1 MCVSVSLCVCEFDGA
16 TLAVWGQTSTW
27 LRRRLLLLHLATSFA
42 SLPLLAAC
50 CMRIAFN
57 RFRSVAARRARS
69 DWGSRSASI
78 RISCC
83 ACAAQTTSRRV
94 DAARRSSKLLLL
106 HCTAGLSVCVSACEY
121 YVYVL
126 CVRTACEVGILAGPV
141 ATKRGW
147 VAAEDSSHDS
157 STNGKFSSFSL
168 PTYVHTCMYCVYMYI
183 GMCVCILRYFKI
195 EEGQREIVLQLT
207 ISSTYIHTLSYETFM
222 LMCSNF
228 KGT

>member
-1 MCVSVSLCVCEFDGA
+1 MCVSVSLCVCVSLMGRRWLFGGKPQLDCVA
-16 TLAVWGQTSTW
+16 VCFCCTRQQVSPVCRCLRLAACASRSTAFALLLRGELALIEGQGQRAFASAAAHVR
-27 LRRRLLLLHLATSFA
+27 LRRRRVESTRQGAV
-42 SLPLLAAC
+42 P
-50 CMRIAFN
+50 
-57 RFRSVAARRARS
+57 
-69 DWGSRSASI
+69 
-78 RISCC
+78 SCC
-83 ACAAQTTSRRV
+83 CCTVVQAC
-94 DAARRSSKLLLL
+94 
-106 HCTAGLSVCVSACEY
+106 LSVCVCEY

-195 EEGQREIVLQLT
+195 EEGLT

-222 LMCSNF
+222 PMCSNF

>member
-1 MCVSVSLCVCEFDGA
+1 MCVSVSLCVCVSLMGRRWLFGGKPQLDCV
-16 TLAVWGQTSTW
+16 AVCFCCTW
-27 LRRRLLLLHLATSFA
+27 QQVSPVWRCLR
-42 SLPLLAAC
+42 LAAC
-50 CMRIAFN
+50 A
-57 RFRSVAARRARS
+57 
-69 DWGSRSASI
+69 SRSTAFALCCCSESSLWLRVKVSEHSHQLLRMCGSDAVAS
-78 RISCC
+78 
-83 ACAAQTTSRRV
+83 SRRGKAQFQAV
-94 DAARRSSKLLLL
+94 AVALYCRL
-106 HCTAGLSVCVSACEY
+106 VCVC
-121 YVYVL
+121 VWVQVLCVL

-195 EEGQREIVLQLT
+195 EEGLT